1 MDINNKA
8 RIRWSCRRGMRE
20 LDITIM
26 SFFEYEYNSLTE
38 DEKYLFI
45 CLLECED
52 FNLLNWLINNER
64 PDDDGLYHII
74 QLIQSKNK

>member
-1 MDINNKA
+1 MDINNKS
-8 RIRWSCRRGMRE
+8 RIRWSCRRGIHE

-38 DEKYLFI
+38 NEKYLFI
-45 CLLECED
+45 CLLEHED
-52 FNLLNWLINNER
+52 FNILNWLINNGR

-74 QLIQSKNK
+74 QLIQNKNK